1 MVMSQDP
8 EQREA
13 DIERRVQERVAKL
26 LDNNSMLPEMIGGS
40 VERALR
46 RVLSDQ
52 ELARQFWARGY
63 EELSNH
69 AGNGASQWIGR
80 RLLTTAVL
88 AVTTAGIVWLVK
100 TGALK

>member
-1 MVMSQDP
+1 MMSQDP
-8 EQREA
+8 EQRETE
-13 DIERRVQERVAKL
+13 IERRVQERVAL
-26 LDNNSMLPEMIGGS
+26 LLENNSMLPDMLASS
-40 VERALR
+40 VERAMR

-52 ELARQFWARGY
+52 ELGRQFWARGY

-69 AGNGASQWIGR
+69 VGNNASQWIGR

-88 AVTTAGIVWLVK
+88 AATTAGIVWLVK